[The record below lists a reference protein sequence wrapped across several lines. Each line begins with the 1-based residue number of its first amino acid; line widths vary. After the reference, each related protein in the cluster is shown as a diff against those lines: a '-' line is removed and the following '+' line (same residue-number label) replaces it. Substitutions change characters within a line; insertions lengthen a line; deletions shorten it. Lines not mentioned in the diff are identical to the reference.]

1 QVMID
6 KEQKSDLWSI
16 IREQDAAHGSIDTP
30 EPDWGKDVG
39 AELID
44 D

>member
-1 QVMID
+1 MIY
-6 KEQKSDLWSI
+6 KEPKSDLWSI
-16 IREQDAAHGSIDTP
+16 ICEQEAVHGSIDTP